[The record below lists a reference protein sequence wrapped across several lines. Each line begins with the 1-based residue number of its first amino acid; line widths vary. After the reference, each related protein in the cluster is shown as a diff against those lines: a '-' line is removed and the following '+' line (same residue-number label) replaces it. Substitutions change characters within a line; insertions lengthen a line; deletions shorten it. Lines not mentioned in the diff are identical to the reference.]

1 MLLLNFSHPL
11 TSDHLQQIEALTGQ
25 KVERMIEVQCQ
36 IDPQQPL
43 LPQVVALADQTKLSP
58 KEWQTLPLLI
68 NPPSLNFIAIVLL
81 AELHGRCGYFPTHL
95 RMRPVPQSIPPR
107 YAVAEVV
114 DLQTVRDTARRRRN

>member
-11 TSDHLQQIEALTGQ
+11 TSDHLQQIKMLTGQ
-25 KVERMIEVQCQ
+25 KVERVIEVHSQ

-58 KEWQTLPLLI
+58 KEWQMLPLLI
-68 NPPSLNFIAIVLL
+68 NPPSLNFIAITLL

-95 RMRPVPQSIPPR
+95 RMRPVSQSIPPR
-107 YAVAEVV
+107 YEVAEIIE
-114 DLQTVRDTARRRRN
+114 LQAVRDRARLRRG